1 MNDIDYKPN
10 SHKYRENQE
19 EVPNEKREVK
29 KVVSKPV
36 QTKKNEIRR
45 LADIF
50 ISEDVSNVKS
60 YIWMDVLVPTIK
72 KAIVDIVTDGVNMIF
87 FGGTGDRN
95 KINSN
100 TSKISYRNFYDQK
113 DTPTYSQASSTAK
126 FNYDD
131 IIFETRGEA
140 EAVREE
146 MDNVIERYGFVTIAD
161 MYDMVE
167 LTPPFTSN
175 KYGWSNISSSRVI
188 KTRYGY
194 VIDLPKAKP
203 IER

>member
-87 FGGTGDRN
+87 FGGTGNRN

-113 DTPTYSQASSTAK
+113 DTPIYSQASSTAK

>member
-87 FGGTGDRN
+87 FGGTGARN

-113 DTPTYSQASSTAK
+113 DTPIYSQASSTAK

>member
-36 QTKKNEIRR
+36 RTKKNEIRR

-113 DTPTYSQASSTAK
+113 DTPTYSQASSSAK

>member
-87 FGGTGDRN
+87 FGGTGNKN

-113 DTPTYSQASSTAK
+113 DTPIYSQASSTAK